1 VRFGILK
8 KENEKMKKLIMML
21 AVVCSIGM
29 AQAAFVDWQ
38 FGKDTAYNDYTV
50 YAYDSANSATVLAAL
65 GAFDADALSTIEGL
79 VLSSKNV
86 SKGNAK
92 SSGVDVGSATSL
104 MLLAI
109 NGAFEADKGF
119 SYGTLDITGKT
130 YGGTDISPGYAVLAS
145 FSNSGTITAATIPDV
160 PSDPVTPAIP
170 EPTSGLLMLVG
181 LGALALRRKRA

>member
-50 YAYDSANSATVLAAL
+50 YAFDSANSATVLAAL

-86 SKGNAK
+86 SKGNAIYGLCK
-92 SSGVDVGSATSL
+92 FLKIDINDVI
-104 MLLAI
+104 AI
-109 NGAFEADKGF
+109 GDGIN
-119 SYGTLDITGKT
+119 
-130 YGGTDISPGYAVLAS
+130 DISMIKV
-145 FSNSGTITAATIPDV
+145 
-160 PSDPVTPAIP
+160 
-170 EPTSGLLMLVG
+170 VG
-181 LGALALRRKRA
+181 LGVAMENGEPEVKAVAKEITTTNLENGVAKVLKEKF

>member
-1 VRFGILK
+1 
-8 KENEKMKKLIMML
+8 MKKLIMML

-38 FGKDTAYNDYTV
+38 FGKDAAYNGYTV
-50 YAYDSANSATVLAAL
+50 YAFDSADSATVLAAL
-65 GAFDADALSTIEGL
+65 GAFDADALSTVEGL
-79 VLSSKNV
+79 VLSSAEVK
-86 SKGNAK
+86 KGNAK
-92 SSGVDVGSATSL
+92 SDGVNVGNATSL

-119 SYGTLDITGKT
+119 NYGTLDITGMT
-130 YGGTDISPGYAVLAS
+130 YDGANNSPGYAVLAS
-145 FSNSGTITAATIPDV
+145 FSSSGTITAATIPDV